1 MRRALALFAG
11 FPRGKFSLAIAFA
24 LAFLFNAST
33 SHAQEH
39 AHSLGAPDVGVFH
52 GELTLLP
59 APEGFVTVE
68 RDGVTWEYPSRAG
81 FIVEPLFETWDVAL
95 PRVREE
101 LGASDAL
108 PHVRIRIGRD
118 PDEMNALAP
127 VGAAPPA
134 YAVGVAYPSHSLI
147 LLTLTAPQTWQPPEV
162 HEVLV
167 HEMSHVVLHHALG
180 DGAFDVPLWLVEGV
194 AIHQARERSTER
206 IQALWHGALSGNL
219 LTLDELDARFPTQPH
234 AVNLAYAESADFVAW
249 LLRRDGPAKLRRL
262 VERMNQGERFEV
274 AVSQTWSQGIG
285 QLEHSWRENLDD
297 RFGSLP
303 LFIVSGAGWAFAG
316 LLVIPAWS
324 RRRNKRGVIYARW
337 EEEDRQKAALEEAY
351 RRQALRIARARAAM
365 MAHTGALAAGALAT
379 TSAPSTEAGELEAGA
394 STEMPACSGEA
405 CAGEAGANE
414 DCSLASPAG
423 NLPSDATQNDPSG
436 DESFMRDQEPG
447 DRTLH

>member
-1 MRRALALFAG
+1 MKRALQLG
-11 FPRGKFSLAIAFA
+11 LAIVFAMAF
-24 LAFLFNAST
+24 FFNGSMT
-33 SHAQEH
+33 RAQEH
-39 AHSLGAPDVGVFH
+39 AHSLGAPDVGAFH

-81 FIVEPLFETWDVAL
+81 FIVEPLFETWDAAL

-101 LGASDAL
+101 LGADDAM
-108 PHVRIRIGRD
+108 PHVRIRVGRD
-118 PDEMNALAP
+118 PEEMNALAP

-134 YAVGVAYPSHSLI
+134 YAVGVAYPALSLI
-147 LLTLTAPQTWQPPEV
+147 LLTLTAPETWQPPEV

-194 AIHQARERSTER
+194 AIHQARERSMER
-206 IQALWHGALSGNL
+206 IQALWHGALSGGL

-249 LLRRDGPAKLRRL
+249 LLRRNGPAKLRRL
-262 VERMNQGERFEV
+262 VERMHDGERFEV

-285 QLEHSWRENLDD
+285 QLEHAWRQNLDG

-303 LFIVSGAGWAFAG
+303 LFILSGAGWAFAG

-324 RRRNKRGVIYARW
+324 RRRKKRNVIYARW

-351 RRQALRIARARAAM
+351 RRHALRIARARAAM
-365 MAHTGALAAGALAT
+365 MAHSTALAAGALAA
-379 TSAPSTEAGELEAGA
+379 TSAPSTEAGEVEEGA
-394 STEMPACSGEA
+394 STAMPECTGEA
-405 CAGEAGANE
+405 CASKGE
-414 DCSLASPAG
+414 
-423 NLPSDATQNDPSG
+423 LPSDGTQNDPSG
-436 DESFMRDQEPG
+436 DESFTRDQEPG